1 MKDLDPRCLLVDLM
15 DLLIEMGIKDTPQ
28 AWENAQRLLEKADGG
43 QPICVVAQTSATDLL
58 SGKKERTYINPT
70 LGVGNNPH
78 AREEFEGQ
86 LTLPVDHNLF
96 AIGVLQ

>member
-1 MKDLDPRCLLVDLM
+1 MVVNLFAWWRK
-15 DLLIEMGIKDTPQ
+15 PQ
-28 AWENAQRLLEKADGG
+28 
-43 QPICVVAQTSATDLL
+43 QPTCSV
-58 SGKKERTYINPT
+58 GKKERTYINPT